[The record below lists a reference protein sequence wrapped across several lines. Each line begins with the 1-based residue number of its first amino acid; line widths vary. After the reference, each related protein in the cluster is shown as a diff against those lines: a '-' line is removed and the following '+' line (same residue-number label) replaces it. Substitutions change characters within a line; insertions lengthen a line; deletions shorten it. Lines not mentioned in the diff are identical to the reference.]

1 MIQGQV
7 LVTWT
12 QADINLLE
20 RAQQPDHGKNVFEN
34 MVRIYIFKS

>member
-20 RAQQPDHGKNVFEN
+20 RAQQPHHGKNVLLDLEPQP
-34 MVRIYIFKS
+34 